1 MPTVI
6 EKEKIILKKEQDLH
20 PPQKK
25 KKNTTEEINTCL
37 SLISP
42 HFSEKLKMCSNALL
56 VKVWSTEQPWDIT
69 QERVRNSESQASPQT
84 Y

>member
-25 KKNTTEEINTCL
+25 KKHNG
-37 SLISP
+37 
-42 HFSEKLKMCSNALL
+42 
-56 VKVWSTEQPWDIT
+56 
-69 QERVRNSESQASPQT
+69 RN
-84 Y
+84 